1 MPSTARGVG
10 QRSRRR
16 GLGIAG
22 ECVGSSAGRPD
33 GVGSPPPPP
42 PPPGR
47 VSSSRFSPLRAP
59 SGDREWVV
67 RIVLG
72 LGTSAVVVPGRSS
85 TLSASASISSTNKSN
100 TFCTAASS
108 ASHPSAS
115 SSFCSFAPLSVPVR
129 AVAWSVLVVV
139 PPSRGAWRGRTNVFA
154 RGALPHQRLPR
165 TSIDNH
171 TLPDAE
177 PDRLAQRRGGGCRR
191 RSRVGRKVRGFPVP
205 GVPLRRK
212 GETALPPGRVQFRD
226 R

>member
-139 PPSRGAWRGRTNVFA
+139 PRRAAPGE
-154 RGALPHQRLPR
+154 
-165 TSIDNH
+165 
-171 TLPDAE
+171 AE
-177 PDRLAQRRGGGCRR
+177 PTFSL
-191 RSRVGRKVRGFPVP
+191 VGRSHISGCHAHPSTIIPCLMQSLTDSLNAAVEDVGDV
-205 GVPLRRK
+205 L
-212 GETALPPGRVQFRD
+212 E
-226 R
+226 